1 MILMKVFKFV
11 DTDDSFVISINY
23 HRYVSTNF
31 EISRSSHTIYIKK
44 ILTLKTFFN
53 LSFRLEEMC
62 SVCISIYDIYFL
74 LVKYSFEQKCGRVG
88 IHIFI
93 TYIFLRRGRRFHG
106 RGPRLPSFPRG
117 SHSRNPRPLLR
128 LRRRL
133 RPIHPPPRVCI
144 RHFRGG
150 GSITLLINVCI
161 ESLELLIDS
170 IKTCLHA
177 IMFVLIV
184 EIIELLFVIYCYQA
198 RTGIYT
204 SY

>member
-93 TYIFLRRGRRFHG
+93 TYIFFAKGATFSWAWTT
-106 RGPRLPSFPRG
+106 PPKLPTRIPFSKP
-117 SHSRNPRPLLR
+117 
-128 LRRRL
+128 
-133 RPIHPPPRVCI
+133 
-144 RHFRGG
+144 
-150 GSITLLINVCI
+150 
-161 ESLELLIDS
+161 
-170 IKTCLHA
+170 
-177 IMFVLIV
+177 
-184 EIIELLFVIYCYQA
+184 
-198 RTGIYT
+198 
-204 SY
+204 